1 MNQLNSIYQSMLK
14 SWGVSFTPDY
24 ELILN
29 MVGQEVPVKVEDK
42 QVYLPTN
49 DNLNGVT
56 IGKVFFHPAC
66 ESVMSKETEIFKV
79 IRKLTCA
86 RIYQVFQP
94 IAQVLFAVAGKKT
107 GKTTSGKMLEKL
119 EPFKNAT
126 KEIKEDV
133 LTLIKGIG
141 ITLEGT
147 GIDNRLINWNMIKG
161 GKDDQDRHV
170 YYTAIPDYP
179 YYLELCR
186 VVAQNDHIK
195 ENGKLNFNGSKVS
208 KAAMELVIYLFEMVF
223 PSCLDSSIASYSVV
237 SPDAARLT
245 AYLHSYGLVVSELN
259 SLISKFRKDFDT
271 IGIYGIEL
279 DWLSELDSLGE
290 YKGLIP
296 PLDYNNYN
304 VTTTGDNVGSR
315 APSKQINTFN
325 LFGGSTQQ
333 TLQQASTTNAPVKQ
347 PNTPAARPGEH
358 YMGCDYIESN
368 GVFEFKF
375 QMPGGLIRSV
385 SVTEDN
391 HIINELVINPA
402 MNNMNGFGGLGN
414 GLGGMND
421 PRVLLALAQMQQN
434 NNIPPLMGMG
444 GGNGGFV
451 RDPYTGQMVP
461 TGGNGYN
468 NNNGGYNSAPLGSN
482 DAWGN
487 NNQYQP
493 MDAYTATNAGG
504 TVGIN
509 NF

>member
-14 SWGVSFTPDY
+14 SWGVSFTPDH

-29 MVGQEVPVKVEDK
+29 MAGQEVPVKVEDK

-119 EPFKNAT
+119 EPFKNAS
-126 KEIKEDV
+126 KEVKEDV

-147 GIDNRLINWNMIKG
+147 GIDNRLINWNLIKG

-186 VVAQNDHIK
+186 VVAQNDHVK
-195 ENGKLNFNGSKVS
+195 QTGRLNFNNSNVS

-223 PSCLDSSIASYSVV
+223 PSCLDNTIASYSVV

-279 DWLSELDSLGE
+279 DWLTELDSLGE

-304 VTTTGDNVGSR
+304 VTTSGDNVGSR
-315 APSKQINTFN
+315 APSKAVTTFN
-325 LFGGSTQQ
+325 LFGNSSAQQNQQQQ
-333 TLQQASTTNAPVKQ
+333 TNAAVKQ
-347 PNTPAARPGEH
+347 PNAPAARPGEH
-358 YMGCDYIESN
+358 YMGCDYTESN

-391 HIINELVINPA
+391 RIINEIVINPA
-402 MNNMNGFGGLGN
+402 MNAMNGLSN
-414 GLGGMND
+414 TPLGGMND
-421 PRVLLALAQMQQN
+421 PRLLMALAQMQN
-434 NNIPPLMGMG
+434 NGIPPLMGMG
-444 GGNGGFV
+444 MSSGGGFV

-461 TGGNGYN
+461 TGGYNSYN
-468 NNNGGYNSAPLGSN
+468 NNGYNSAPLGTN

-487 NNQYQP
+487 NSNQYQP
-493 MDAYTATNAGG
+493 MDAYTATGAGG
-504 TVGIN
+504 TVGVN